1 MGKLI
6 YCLEYCLTFSN
17 LISGAFVI
25 TLEKDWFS
33 KINDASKIPLYAFV
47 SSSLAF
53 ATVYILIDVFEAII
67 ECVHFDTCKRPKS
80 SYNPLIVTNLMHL
93 VLLIF
98 TLSLGLVF
106 GTIFSFTD
114 VERFW
119 KSIWHLFYAAHVIER
134 RYCAPI
140 GTMIGMTG
148 GLIFMAIR
156 CEEVDNIEK
165 KYQKEGQKKKFRF

>member
-1 MGKLI
+1 
-6 YCLEYCLTFSN
+6 
-17 LISGAFVI
+17 
-25 TLEKDWFS
+25 
-33 KINDASKIPLYAFV
+33 
-47 SSSLAF
+47 
-53 ATVYILIDVFEAII
+53 
-67 ECVHFDTCKRPKS
+67 
-80 SYNPLIVTNLMHL
+80 MHTMWRSV

-165 KYQKEGQKKKFRF
+165 KYQKEGQKKKFRFQDGDLGVIKYDASKEKDEEGDIQTDSSDEEALLL